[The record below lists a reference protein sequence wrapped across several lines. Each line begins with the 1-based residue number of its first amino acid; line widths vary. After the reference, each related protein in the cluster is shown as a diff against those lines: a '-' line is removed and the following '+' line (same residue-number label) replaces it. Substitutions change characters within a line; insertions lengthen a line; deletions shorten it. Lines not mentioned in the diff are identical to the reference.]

1 MSSLLRKLR
10 IEDAEGMLE
19 WMHDSDT
26 NQYFR
31 FEADKM
37 TKEKAEKF
45 IKESMS
51 EHNMNYAVADQNDVY
66 LGTISLKNINYHDGN
81 AEYAISLRKCARGTG
96 AAKCATLEL
105 LQFAFHTLKL
115 QKVYLNV
122 LSENLRAIR
131 FYQKIGFR
139 YVGESKNHVKIRGV
153 FHDLMWFEIQKEDVK
168 SGNDTV

>member
-1 MSSLLRKLR
+1 MSS
-10 IEDAEGMLE
+10 
-19 WMHDSDT
+19 
-26 NQYFR
+26 
-31 FEADKM
+31 
-37 TKEKAEKF
+37 
-45 IKESMS
+45 
-51 EHNMNYAVADQNDVY
+51 
-66 LGTISLKNINYHDGN
+66 
-81 AEYAISLRKCARGTG
+81 
-96 AAKCATLEL
+96 
-105 LQFAFHTLKL
+105 HTLKL